1 MMKGDNMVKKL
12 DDFREKILDV
22 ASILFRENEY
32 KDVDMRRIAKEAG
45 SAVGTIYNYFPNK
58 EAIYVEIFNRSWDK
72 TLDKLEQITIL
83 DKDPI
88 EKIIEFILEIYRGK
102 EDRRH
107 LSKKILFHTLKK
119 EESKRTIRNLKKKW
133 HDQISSKMIR
143 LLNENKEI
151 RNFGFE
157 DYYEELIISLIFS
170 GIAVSD
176 LNLDSEKFKK
186 YIRKYVYKLLT

>member
-1 MMKGDNMVKKL
+1 MVKKL

-58 EAIYVEIFNRSWDK
+58 EAIYVEIFNRSWNK
-72 TLDKLEQITIL
+72 TLEKLEEITIL

-88 EKIIEFILEIYRGK
+88 EKIIDFILEIYKGK
-102 EDRRH
+102 EDRKY

-119 EESKRTIRNLKKKW
+119 EESKKTMRDLKNKW
-133 HDQISSKMIR
+133 HEQISSKMTR

-151 RNFGFE
+151 RDFGFE
-157 DYYEELIISLIFS
+157 EYYEELIISLIFS

-176 LNLDSEKFKK
+176 LNLDDKKFKK
-186 YIRKYVYKLLT
+186 YIKNYVYKLLT